1 MSEDNFILEKRHRT
15 VQLDGR
21 KFVMREMSAE
31 ALHDYTQTLLKAG
44 QDLKAQ
50 LKADSGV
57 DLTQAMTEAAETEL
71 LILMDLLKE
80 PADGGQPA
88 DEAFLRGLSSSQRQ
102 GIFTLQDELN
112 DLQNLLKKTAAL
124 LA

>member
-1 MSEDNFILEKRHRT
+1 MSEDCFILEKRRRT
-15 VQLDGR
+15 IQLDGR

-31 ALHDYTQTLLKAG
+31 ALRAYTQTLLKAG
-44 QDLKAQ
+44 QELKDQ
-50 LKADSGV
+50 LKTDSGV
-57 DLTQAMTEAAETEL
+57 DLVQVLKEAAETEL

-88 DEAFLRGLSSSQRQ
+88 DEAFLRGLSASQRQ

-112 DLQNLLKKTAAL
+112 DMQNLLKKTASL